1 MTATLPAPKVP
12 DVGPDNVID
21 LDKLGNADL
30 KTWVDYPRIAE
41 GDEFWPTWWGRSASG
56 EAVDDFNELVVI
68 GPGEL
73 KPEGMPVLISNGKLK
88 ALKGGQ
94 VFYSY
99 KMNDPDAPDGRG
111 EESLRRFFYVGKSSS
126 TSLQLPVLH
135 FKESHS
141 LCVDL
146 DQIGD
151 GGATLVATPYQAMS
165 VGDVFTFVFEMY
177 FGEDDPWKELTY
189 AKKLLEADIGKPLQW
204 SIPKNE
210 LQIIQG
216 GFANMGYR
224 IDYAEP
230 TVTSESAIQT
240 VHVIEPPDTLLPA
253 PEVKGFE
260 GDELDPDVHPD
271 GIMLVIVPYP
281 GIQVGD
287 DVVVY
292 AESDTSVTKT
302 LRLDPSSI
310 DSGIIEVHLSHQ
322 WLSANNGQ
330 AVSLKY
336 QYAREGSAGTS
347 EPLLLTLRKPLHLP
361 MPIVEGA
368 TPDGEGKGY
377 LQASRITGGVYIK
390 VPEDAV
396 IGGGDKV
403 QMHWAGYGS
412 TGSHIA
418 DPMAGYP
425 DRFYIP
431 PGAVPANMGKR
442 LKVFYQVTPPGK
454 NSKDFDLEIRDITT
468 GWPTLQAMA
477 PSSNTQIKLSSVTT
491 GVVFKLASW
500 TYMRSG
506 QRVRLQ
512 VEGLLKAGGKE
523 IYPLRTGAAEVVTEV
538 EYNDGELQAILPRG
552 FLDRLELNQKLNVI
566 TETSFDQGFTYKQFP
581 PISPQLIA

>member
-41 GDEFWPTWWGRSASG
+41 GDGFWPTLWGRSASG

-99 KMNDPDAPDGRG
+99 KMHDPDAPDGRG
-111 EESLRRFFYVGKSSS
+111 EESLRRFFYVGKPSSA
-126 TSLQLPVLH
+126 SLQLPVLH

-165 VGDVFTFVFEMY
+165 VGDVFTFVFDMY
-177 FGEDDPWKELTY
+177 FEEDEPWQKLTY
-189 AKKLLEADIGKPLQW
+189 AKELLEADIGKPLQW

-240 VHVIEPPDTLLPA
+240 VHVIAPPDTLLPA
-253 PEVKGFE
+253 PKVKGLD
-260 GDELDPDVHPD
+260 GNELDPDVHPD
-271 GIMLVIVPYP
+271 GIMLAIKLYP

-287 DVVVY
+287 YVVVY
-292 AESDTSVTKT
+292 AESDTSIYEERDDVDDPAGGTAPRQIYAATYDEWNRLKTETEFDWLDRQALALTSSFEYDDWGAQRCVTGPVGVKT
-302 LRLDPSSI
+302 FEVTDPIGTSAW
-310 DSGIIEVHLSHQ
+310 SGPIQRS
-322 WLSANNGQ
+322 W
-330 AVSLKY
+330 
-336 QYAREGSAGTS
+336 REGT
-347 EPLLLTLRKPLHLP
+347 
-361 MPIVEGA
+361 GA
-368 TPDGEGKGY
+368 TAPVGK
-377 LQASRITGGVYIK
+377 A
-390 VPEDAV
+390 
-396 IGGGDKV
+396 
-403 QMHWAGYGS
+403 
-412 TGSHIA
+412 
-418 DPMAGYP
+418 
-425 DRFYIP
+425 
-431 PGAVPANMGKR
+431 
-442 LKVFYQVTPPGK
+442 
-454 NSKDFDLEIRDITT
+454 
-468 GWPTLQAMA
+468 
-477 PSSNTQIKLSSVTT
+477 
-491 GVVFKLASW
+491 
-500 TYMRSG
+500 
-506 QRVRLQ
+506 
-512 VEGLLKAGGKE
+512 
-523 IYPLRTGAAEVVTEV
+523 
-538 EYNDGELQAILPRG
+538 
-552 FLDRLELNQKLNVI
+552 
-566 TETSFDQGFTYKQFP
+566 
-581 PISPQLIA
+581 